1 MDPGRSWQR
10 GCRMFACLSETRTHK
25 RKDQKEKEE
34 EDGEEDIRKRRKQ
47 GG

>member
-10 GCRMFACLSETRTHK
+10 GCRMFACLSETRAHK
-25 RKDQKEKEE
+25 RKEQKEKEE
-34 EDGEEDIRKRRKQ
+34 EDIRKRREL